1 MDSVWVSDDLIDEC
15 NSTLTEFVNED
26 GFVEVSTILPTALNA
41 KDVEMI
47 LRQIPKLSFE
57 YHSGIS
63 SLYTVL
69 GGFIVQTS
77 ILNAISQRYLHS
89 LESKVNNLLL
99 HNKSVDSCIPS
110 IDQVKSDLLQSC
122 VLMD

>member
-77 ILNAISQRYLHS
+77 ILNAISQKYLHS

-110 IDQVKSDLLQSC
+110 IDQVESELLQSC

>member
-1 MDSVWVSDDLIDEC
+1 M
-15 NSTLTEFVNED
+15 
-26 GFVEVSTILPTALNA
+26 EVSTILPTSLNA

-77 ILNAISQRYLHS
+77 LLNAVSQKYLHS
-89 LESKVNNLLL
+89 LESKVNDLLL

-110 IDQVKSDLLQSC
+110 IDQVKADLLQSC
-122 VLMD
+122 VLID